1 MWLFLFLLLLCT
13 QITYNHQKYSKI
25 GEVTIGEA
33 LGPVFQVFR
42 ENETSEISENKQELI
57 SDAKSPGQI
66 FIVNF
71 IDKYAQ
77 NQLAKTQELT
87 PRAEQTSKK
96 SKIITKDGQ
105 MLYLLYMTFAAS
117 GVFNCCHTKG
127 KSRRPSFHGSRK
139 TPKNATAMHFAL

>member
-1 MWLFLFLLLLCT
+1 M
-13 QITYNHQKYSKI
+13 
-25 GEVTIGEA
+25 
-33 LGPVFQVFR
+33 GPVFQVFR

-87 PRAEQTSKK
+87 PRAEHTSKK
-96 SKIITKDGQ
+96 IENYYKRWTNVISFVHDVCSLGGFQLLTHQGQISTTIISRLAKNPEKRNGHAFCSLKKKHGNLLSAKFSKEQTK
-105 MLYLLYMTFAAS
+105 TA
-117 GVFNCCHTKG
+117 
-127 KSRRPSFHGSRK
+127 
-139 TPKNATAMHFAL
+139 KNNNIF